1 MATEYTNTGGFQEK
15 IRRNS
20 WGAIFAGALT
30 ALAVA
35 FLLNLLGLGIGLS
48 SINPLTESDPLSG
61 LGIGTIIWL
70 GLSNLAALFLGGMVA
85 GRMSGFSSKA
95 DGGIHG
101 FLAWALYAVVTFYF
115 LTSTIGFIMSGL
127 GNAVSGI
134 FGSDS
139 SQQITVQVDK
149 AEQQSQEK
157 ATLALD
163 EVKREVLQ
171 IISTAERYDVLPE
184 GATEETRETI
194 SQTGSQVKGLVK
206 SMDLEE
212 FFNDLEFDINENGEL
227 EINLEGDGEYLKKDE
242 LKEYLTQNSDL
253 TETEID
259 RMIQNWEE
267 RIENAVNDA
276 EALYADAKQKALE
289 LSDKISD
296 AVGTFSI
303 IAFGVLLLGA
313 LAGYFGGSLGSPEY
327 TVTEGHRIKQREERN
342 K

>member
-48 SINPLTESDPLSG
+48 SINPLTESDPLAG
-61 LGIGTIIWL
+61 LGIGSIIWL

-101 FLAWALYAVVTFYF
+101 FLAWALYALVTFYF
-115 LTSTIGFIMSGL
+115 LTSTVGFIMSGL

-134 FGSDS
+134 FGNDN

-149 AEQQSQEK
+149 AEQQSQEQ
-157 ATLALD
+157 ATSALD
-163 EVKREVLQ
+163 KVKQEVMKV
-171 IISTAERYDVLPE
+171 ISTAEQYDVLPE
-184 GATEETRETI
+184 DATEETSETI
-194 SQTGSQVKGLVK
+194 SQTGSKVKGLIK
-206 SMDLEE
+206 SMNIEE
-212 FFNDLEFDINENGEL
+212 FFNDLKFDINENGEL
-227 EINLEGDGEYLKKDE
+227 EINLEGDGEYLKKDA

-259 RMIQNWEE
+259 QMIQNWEK
-267 RIENAVNDA
+267 RIEKAINDA
-276 EALYADAKQKALE
+276 EEFYADAKQKALE
-289 LSDKISD
+289 VSGKITD
-296 AVGTFSI
+296 AVGTLSI
-303 IAFGVLLLGA
+303 IAFGVLVLGA
-313 LAGYFGGSLGSPEY
+313 LAGFFGGSLGSPEY
-327 TVTEGHRIKQREERN
+327 TLTEEQRIEER
-342 K
+342 KERTK

>member
-48 SINPLTESDPLSG
+48 SINPLTESDPLAG
-61 LGIGTIIWL
+61 LGIGSIIWL

-101 FLAWALYAVVTFYF
+101 FLAWALYALVTFYF
-115 LTSTIGFIMSGL
+115 LTSTVGFIMSGL

-134 FGSDS
+134 FGNDN

-149 AEQQSQEK
+149 AEQQSQEQ
-157 ATLALD
+157 ATSALD
-163 EVKREVLQ
+163 KVKQEVMKV
-171 IISTAERYDVLPE
+171 ISTAEQYDVLPE
-184 GATEETRETI
+184 DATEETSETI
-194 SQTGSQVKGLVK
+194 SQTGSKVKGLIK
-206 SMDLEE
+206 SMNIEE
-212 FFNDLEFDINENGEL
+212 FFNDLKFDINENGEL
-227 EINLEGDGEYLKKDE
+227 EINLEGDGEYLKKDA

-259 RMIQNWEE
+259 QMIQNWEK
-267 RIENAVNDA
+267 RIEKAINDA
-276 EALYADAKQKALE
+276 EEFYADAKQKALE
-289 LSDKISD
+289 VSGKITD

-303 IAFGVLLLGA
+303 IAFGVLVLGA
-313 LAGYFGGSLGSPEY
+313 LAGFFGGSLGSPEY
-327 TVTEGHRIKQREERN
+327 TLTEEQRIEER
-342 K
+342 KERTK